1 LARYAAQ
8 VGFQLGCFPGNAY
21 PYPPVSPVSL
31 HFQRESL
38 CNDNDRVCGHG
49 WPLYEVVGQLIAAA
63 LCTVTKCPHLFYPG
77 AATSSGAE
85 FLAANAFMP
94 ADGGG

>member
-1 LARYAAQ
+1 M
-8 VGFQLGCFPGNAY
+8 GPGGEGLGCFPGDAY
-21 PYPPVSPVSL
+21 PYPPVSAVSL
-31 HFQRESL
+31 HFQMESL
-38 CNDNDRVCGHG
+38 CNDNDPVCGQG
-49 WPLYEVVGQLIAAA
+49 WLYEVGGQLIAAA
-63 LCTVTKCPHLFYPG
+63 LCTVTKCPHLSYPG